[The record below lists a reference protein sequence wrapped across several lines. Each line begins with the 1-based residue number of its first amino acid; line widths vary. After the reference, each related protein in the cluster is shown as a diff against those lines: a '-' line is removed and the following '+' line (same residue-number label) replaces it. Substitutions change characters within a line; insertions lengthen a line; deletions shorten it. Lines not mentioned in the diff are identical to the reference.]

1 MHPSGTQKR
10 HASAPAAF
18 QKTYPHFCTDPFSC
32 VYPPLY
38 PTYQVFVDLLHI
50 HWGIWLAVCMLVQL
64 DLFVQTSFIRPA
76 QVVSSGGRRELAAA
90 VSSSSSSSASASAS
104 GSAGSGSSS
113 IVYQSPLSLID
124 YCVVAGL
131 VLTFFLAIIYWKV
144 LQV

>member
-1 MHPSGTQKR
+1 MHPSGTQKG

-18 QKTYPHFCTDPFSC
+18 QKTYPHFTLTLFLVCIRHSTLP
-32 VYPPLY
+32 
-38 PTYQVFVDLLHI
+38 YQVFVDLLHI